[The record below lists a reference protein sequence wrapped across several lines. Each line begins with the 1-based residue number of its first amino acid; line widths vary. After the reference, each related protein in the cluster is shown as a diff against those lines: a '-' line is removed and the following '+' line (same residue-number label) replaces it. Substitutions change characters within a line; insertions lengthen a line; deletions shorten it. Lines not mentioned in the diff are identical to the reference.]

1 MSSLVWRGD
10 LLINRFLMHFTTDLL
25 NDIISKRVTAFT
37 IFHHTLMIIFML
49 MSKLTGMPNS
59 KLIDLSA
66 IFELT
71 SIPLVLFYM
80 EYIPKHI
87 YNILFSYSF
96 IFFRLIY
103 FNYTMYKAYLTD
115 SPLFNNCAIIVYII
129 LNIMNC
135 GIAWKMKLVQKLFGV
150 RPVIDL
156 FYNKQLIQ

>member
-25 NDIISKRVTAFT
+25 NDIISKRVTTFT
-37 IFHHTLMIIFML
+37 RFHHTLMIIFML
-49 MSKLTGMPNS
+49 MSKLTGMPDS

-66 IFELT
+66 IFELS

-80 EYIPKHI
+80 Y
-87 YNILFSYSF
+87 
-96 IFFRLIY
+96 
-103 FNYTMYKAYLTD
+103 MYKAYLTD
-115 SPLFNNCAIIVYII
+115 KSLFNNYSLTSFLI

-135 GIAWKMKLVQKLFGV
+135 GIAWKMKLVQKLFGI